1 MFYNKLYIVIH
12 MFDNLIDFQKQFS
25 TELKCVRYLEKIRWN
40 KKPTCFRCG
49 HDDKVY
55 RCKKTGLYTCNHC
68 HREFGIRKGTIF
80 EDSPLKLTKW
90 FLAFYLEISNVKGI
104 SSYQLAKD
112 LHTTQKTAWFI
123 LQRIRW
129 AIKNNTIEKLKGDV
143 EIDETYVGGVEKN
156 KHTSKKTPNS
166 QGGNNKMAV
175 FGEIERNGNL
185 QLTYIKKSNIENIK
199 PIIENHIDL
208 ENTQLYTDE
217 STLYKSYKSRQCVNH
232 SKGEYK
238 RGNATTNHIENAFGL
253 FKRRIYGIH
262 HQITSKHIDKYIS
275 SFVFYFNNKACD
287 IAEKF
292 DVAMNMII
300 GKRLQYTTHTAKPDY
315 RFGFKF

>member
-1 MFYNKLYIVIH
+1 MFNS
-12 MFDNLIDFQKQFS
+12 LIDFQKQFS

-40 KKPTCFRCG
+40 KKPVCPRCG
-49 HDDKVY
+49 CDCKTYRFKKV
-55 RCKKTGLYTCNHC
+55 GLYACGKC
-68 HREFGIRKGTIF
+68 RREFGIRKGTIF

-112 LHTTQKTAWFI
+112 LHTTQKTAWFV

-129 AIKNNTIEKLKGDV
+129 AIENKTIEKLKGDV
-143 EIDETYVGGVEKN
+143 EIDETYIGGKEKN
-156 KHTSKKTPNS
+156 KHSNNKTPNS

-175 FGEIERNGNL
+175 FGEIERKGNL

-217 STLYKSYKSRQCVNH
+217 SVLYKSYKNRQCVNH

-238 RGNATTNHIENAFGL
+238 RDNATTNHIENAFGL

-300 GKRLQYTTHTAKPDY
+300 GKRLQYAVLTAKPDY

>member
-1 MFYNKLYIVIH
+1 

-90 FLAFYLEISNVKGI
+90 FLAFYLEISNIKGI

-112 LHTTQKTAWFI
+112 LHTTQKTAWFV

-143 EIDETYVGGVEKN
+143 EIDETYVGGHEKF
-156 KHTSKKTPNS
+156 KHSSKKIPDS

-185 QLTYIKKSNIENIK
+185 QLTYIKKATLKISN
-199 PIIENHIDL
+199 
-208 ENTQLYTDE
+208 Q
-217 STLYKSYKSRQCVNH
+217 
-232 SKGEYK
+232 
-238 RGNATTNHIENAFGL
+238 
-253 FKRRIYGIH
+253 
-262 HQITSKHIDKYIS
+262 
-275 SFVFYFNNKACD
+275 
-287 IAEKF
+287 
-292 DVAMNMII
+292 
-300 GKRLQYTTHTAKPDY
+300 
-315 RFGFKF
+315 

>member
-1 MFYNKLYIVIH
+1 M
-12 MFDNLIDFQKQFS
+12 
-25 TELKCVRYLEKIRWN
+25 
-40 KKPTCFRCG
+40 
-49 HDDKVY
+49 
-55 RCKKTGLYTCNHC
+55 
-68 HREFGIRKGTIF
+68 
-80 EDSPLKLTKW
+80 TKW

-112 LHTTQKTAWFI
+112 LHTTQKTAWFV

-129 AIKNNTIEKLKGDV
+129 AIENKTIEKLKGDV
-143 EIDETYVGGVEKN
+143 EIDETYIGGKEKN
-156 KHTSKKTPNS
+156 KHSNNKTPNS

-175 FGEIERNGNL
+175 FGEIERKGNL

-199 PIIENHIDL
+199 PVIEKHIDL

-217 STLYKSYKSRQCVNH
+217 STLYKSYKDRQCVNH

-238 RGNATTNHIENAFGL
+238 RENATTNHIENAFGL

-287 IAEKF
+287 MAEKF

-300 GKRLQYTTHTAKPDY
+300 GKRLEYATLTKKVDY
-315 RFGFKF
+315 RFGYGF